1 MGSTTSGQEL
11 LQYFVALGVPG
22 LVGIGLVGLLHIL
35 IGGILLILGSHYL
48 ATDHSDV
55 FDEISN
61 KVISKFMDYSLIF
74 TCFVVGFVMIAGAG
88 SNLNQAFGLNENL
101 GKIICTVLIIVVGML
116 DFDKVSQ
123 VIGSFSPLIVGFVL
137 IGSIYTL
144 INAKPDWQDL
154 NAFASSLP
162 SNFENIGFSVLNYF
176 GMCLMTAVS
185 MGFVLGGDELN
196 TENAGRGGLIGG
208 AIVGVMGFLITITLL
223 IRVKEVYTFDIPM
236 LYIIEDISPILGLI
250 MAVVIFGMI
259 FNTGISLFYALA
271 RRFSNDDE
279 KRFKIMLILITLVG
293 FALSFLGFKRL
304 VSIFYPIIGYIGI
317 FMTGLLIFAYLK
329 ERSAIRQESMK
340 RLGIRH
346 YMRKKL
352 DDEIDFSRKD
362 EARLNKLI
370 DRSHI
375 DNEQINEK
383 AQETIQEVIDNEEEL
398 ETDHDD

>member
-1 MGSTTSGQEL
+1 M
-11 LQYFVALGVPG
+11 QYFVALGVPG